1 MKTYLH
7 APQCPQNELEEI
19 LSARNDIRHA
29 LRSSRNSRGCL
40 ENLFG
45 MLRPFF
51 PVSFLLITEPR
62 DIEEQRRLH
71 VYPQVGGRDILSGTY
86 EREYL
91 RAAAAVSHGPMVRI
105 GNQDDHAITIA
116 LLRNSLPRRRFSI
129 LFFRNTFAD
138 GKFAVFGIVAQGEGR
153 FQEIHCARMFA
164 LVDLFSEYWKS
175 GRGGKKTAAR
185 RHDPGYL
192 ELENLPGMQKT
203 LHMLWMAGRQDFPVL
218 LLGETGTGKEVA
230 ANIVHR
236 CSARHGGAFV
246 KMNCGNIP
254 ENLVDS
260 ELFGHE
266 KGAFTGADAMH
277 RGRFERADR
286 GVLLLD
292 ELGELP
298 LTAQARL
305 LRVLQER
312 CFERLGGT
320 ESLSVDVRIITA
332 TNRDLAR
339 MVEEGTF
346 RRDLYYRLNVFPIH
360 MPPLRE
366 RQNDIQPLA
375 AYFVDKYAAANGRSG
390 IRISLAVMDMLQR
403 YTWPGNIRELENVM
417 ERAVLLVG
425 QDGLILPQHLPR
437 ELHSTHCPFGPAAHK
452 GPVEPYAASGTLQ
465 DRLDELE
472 RACITDALARHKG
485 HMGHAAQALG
495 LTERVMALRRNM
507 ASITRISAS
516 IDAGG
521 RQKGEPELSL
531 CAAVFSLV
539 GESMKKARQSMT
551 PAGLMHKG
559 ALRAFPALRYAP
571 GEIRPVFPK
580 RKDRGGKGRLHRGQR
595 ALPRL
600 IVTTAVPANV
610 PGLRWYPPH
619 CRRR

>member
-1 MKTYLH
+1 
-7 APQCPQNELEEI
+7 
-19 LSARNDIRHA
+19 
-29 LRSSRNSRGCL
+29 
-40 ENLFG
+40 
-45 MLRPFF
+45 
-51 PVSFLLITEPR
+51 
-62 DIEEQRRLH
+62 
-71 VYPQVGGRDILSGTY
+71 
-86 EREYL
+86 
-91 RAAAAVSHGPMVRI
+91 MVRI

-305 LRVLQER
+305 LRVLQEGVI
-312 CFERLGGT
+312 ERVGGT
-320 ESLSVDVRIITA
+320 TEIPVDVRIIAA
-332 TNRDLAR
+332 THRNLRQMVRD
-339 MVEEGTF
+339 GYF
-346 RRDLYYRLNVFPIH
+346 RQDLLYRLNLFPIH
-360 MPPLRE
+360 IPALRDRPEDIPLLLDFFLRRQCEKQGIGNMPEISADNLRK
-366 RQNDIQPLA
+366 LC
-375 AYFVDKYAAANGRSG
+375 AYP
-390 IRISLAVMDMLQR
+390 
-403 YTWPGNIRELENVM
+403 WPGNIRELQNAVA
-417 ERAVLLVG
+417 RAV
-425 QDGLILPQHLPR
+425 ILWSGRFMPSFEICAGEAPLP
-437 ELHSTHCPFGPAAHK
+437 GAAAAHETAHDDVSLESVMRAHIA
-452 GPVEPYAASGTLQ
+452 GVLEMTGGRVTGRGGAAELLKLNPSTL
-465 DRLDELE
+465 
-472 RACITDALARHKG
+472 RAKMRK
-485 HMGHAAQALG
+485 LG
-495 LTERVMALRRNM
+495 LGKERR
-507 ASITRISAS
+507 
-516 IDAGG
+516 
-521 RQKGEPELSL
+521 
-531 CAAVFSLV
+531 
-539 GESMKKARQSMT
+539 
-551 PAGLMHKG
+551 PA
-559 ALRAFPALRYAP
+559 
-571 GEIRPVFPK
+571 
-580 RKDRGGKGRLHRGQR
+580 
-595 ALPRL
+595 
-600 IVTTAVPANV
+600 
-610 PGLRWYPPH
+610 
-619 CRRR
+619 

>member
-298 LTAQARL
+298 LTAQACRKASSNGWAALRKSPWMCGL
-305 LRVLQER
+305 LPPHTGISGRW
-312 CFERLGGT
+312 
-320 ESLSVDVRIITA
+320 SVMGISARICCT
-332 TNRDLAR
+332 
-339 MVEEGTF
+339 
-346 RRDLYYRLNVFPIH
+346 
-360 MPPLRE
+360 
-366 RQNDIQPLA
+366 
-375 AYFVDKYAAANGRSG
+375 
-390 IRISLAVMDMLQR
+390 
-403 YTWPGNIRELENVM
+403 
-417 ERAVLLVG
+417 
-425 QDGLILPQHLPR
+425 GLIFFRSIFPR
-437 ELHSTHCPFGPAAHK
+437 C
-452 GPVEPYAASGTLQ
+452 GTG
-465 DRLDELE
+465 RKISPCCWTSFC
-472 RACITDALARHKG
+472 AVSAKS
-485 HMGHAAQALG
+485 
-495 LTERVMALRRNM
+495 RV
-507 ASITRISAS
+507 
-516 IDAGG
+516 
-521 RQKGEPELSL
+521 
-531 CAAVFSLV
+531 
-539 GESMKKARQSMT
+539 
-551 PAGLMHKG
+551 
-559 ALRAFPALRYAP
+559 
-571 GEIRPVFPK
+571 
-580 RKDRGGKGRLHRGQR
+580 
-595 ALPRL
+595 
-600 IVTTAVPANV
+600 
-610 PGLRWYPPH
+610 
-619 CRRR
+619 

>member
-116 LLRNSLPRRRFSI
+116 LLRRRFSI

-218 LLGETGTGKEVA
+218 LLGETGTGKELVA
-230 ANIVHR
+230 HAL
-236 CSARHGGAFV
+236 HGGRRQY
-246 KMNCGNIP
+246 CTP
-254 ENLVDS
+254 
-260 ELFGHE
+260 LFG
-266 KGAFTGADAMH
+266 
-277 RGRFERADR
+277 
-286 GVLLLD
+286 
-292 ELGELP
+292 
-298 LTAQARL
+298 TAWR
-305 LRVLQER
+305 
-312 CFERLGGT
+312 
-320 ESLSVDVRIITA
+320 
-332 TNRDLAR
+332 
-339 MVEEGTF
+339 
-346 RRDLYYRLNVFPIH
+346 
-360 MPPLRE
+360 
-366 RQNDIQPLA
+366 
-375 AYFVDKYAAANGRSG
+375 
-390 IRISLAVMDMLQR
+390 
-403 YTWPGNIRELENVM
+403 
-417 ERAVLLVG
+417 
-425 QDGLILPQHLPR
+425 
-437 ELHSTHCPFGPAAHK
+437 
-452 GPVEPYAASGTLQ
+452 
-465 DRLDELE
+465 
-472 RACITDALARHKG
+472 
-485 HMGHAAQALG
+485 
-495 LTERVMALRRNM
+495 
-507 ASITRISAS
+507 
-516 IDAGG
+516 
-521 RQKGEPELSL
+521 SL
-531 CAAVFSLV
+531 CQNEL
-539 GESMKKARQSMT
+539 RQHS
-551 PAGLMHKG
+551 
-559 ALRAFPALRYAP
+559 
-571 GEIRPVFPK
+571 
-580 RKDRGGKGRLHRGQR
+580 RKSGGQ
-595 ALPRL
+595 
-600 IVTTAVPANV
+600 
-610 PGLRWYPPH
+610 
-619 CRRR
+619 

>member
-305 LRVLQER
+305 LRVLQEGVI
-312 CFERLGGT
+312 ERVGGT
-320 ESLSVDVRIITA
+320 TEIPVDVRIIAA
-332 TNRDLAR
+332 THRNLRQMVRD
-339 MVEEGTF
+339 GYF
-346 RRDLYYRLNVFPIH
+346 RQDLLYRLNLFPIH
-360 MPPLRE
+360 IPALRDRPEDIPLLLDFFLRRQCEKQGIGNMPEISADNLRK
-366 RQNDIQPLA
+366 LC
-375 AYFVDKYAAANGRSG
+375 AYP
-390 IRISLAVMDMLQR
+390 
-403 YTWPGNIRELENVM
+403 WPGNIRELQNAVA
-417 ERAVLLVG
+417 RAV
-425 QDGLILPQHLPR
+425 ILWSGRFMPSFEICAGEVPLP
-437 ELHSTHCPFGPAAHK
+437 GAAAAHETAHDDLSLESVMRAHIA
-452 GPVEPYAASGTLQ
+452 GVLEMTGGRVTGRGGAAELLKLNPSTL
-465 DRLDELE
+465 
-472 RACITDALARHKG
+472 RAKMRK
-485 HMGHAAQALG
+485 LG
-495 LTERVMALRRNM
+495 LGKERR
-507 ASITRISAS
+507 
-516 IDAGG
+516 
-521 RQKGEPELSL
+521 
-531 CAAVFSLV
+531 
-539 GESMKKARQSMT
+539 
-551 PAGLMHKG
+551 PA
-559 ALRAFPALRYAP
+559 
-571 GEIRPVFPK
+571 
-580 RKDRGGKGRLHRGQR
+580 
-595 ALPRL
+595 
-600 IVTTAVPANV
+600 
-610 PGLRWYPPH
+610 
-619 CRRR
+619 